1 MIRLDRMLMIGSAG
15 ANVGKTELACAILK
29 KFASQTEIVGIKV
42 TTIKETEGPCP
53 RGGEGCG
60 MCSSLDGVFLI
71 TEETDRDS
79 GKDTSRLLAAG
90 AEQVFWLRVL
100 SENLS
105 EGASALLEV
114 IGRDVVCVCESNSLR
129 KVIEPGL
136 FLVVR
141 GLYTRAW
148 KDSASEVR
156 EYAQKVVVSDGSAFD
171 LDLDRIEL
179 IDGKWRLRDERRRGS
194 ESLRG
199 NATAIVMAGGES
211 RRMGVDKSLLRVGGQ
226 PMIERIC
233 EQLRGHFDEILISAN
248 EPEKLAFLGLK
259 VVPDRVR
266 GQGPLMGIA
275 SALEA
280 SRNELNFVVA
290 CDIPQ
295 IDVGLVESMLAEARR
310 SGADVVI
317 PTASDQRHEP
327 LYAIYRKSV
336 LDAANQVLAAGGRKI
351 AEIFDLCRVEYFY
364 LSDAKRLA
372 NLNTQAE
379 YEEFRKRCGD

>member
-1 MIRLDRMLMIGSAG
+1 
-15 ANVGKTELACAILK
+15 
-29 KFASQTEIVGIKV
+29 
-42 TTIKETEGPCP
+42 
-53 RGGEGCG
+53 

-105 EGASALLEV
+105 EGASTLLEV

-129 KVIEPGL
+129 KVVEPGL
-136 FLVVR
+136 FLVVK
-141 GLYTRAW
+141 GLHTRAW
-148 KDSASEVR
+148 KDSAEEVR
-156 EYAQKVVVSDGSAFD
+156 EYAQKVVVSDGSGFD

-179 IDGKWRLRDERRRGS
+179 IDGKWRLRDECECGS
-194 ESLRG
+194 ESLRS

-248 EPEKLAFLGLK
+248 EPEKLAFLDLK
-259 VVPDRVR
+259 VVPDRAP

-275 SALEA
+275 SALEV
-280 SRNELNFVVA
+280 SGSELNFVVA

-310 SGADVVI
+310 SGADIVI